1 MNDKLAR
8 RRTEP
13 ADAEQLP
20 DGYRIAESGVPGV
33 PPKYQLL
40 HGSGRAQQVLGIRD
54 TRDEAAK
61 LAHQHQSRAETD
73 RAARLSTAREQRQN
87 AAEDRWADACRA
99 IDPRVVADP
108 HWPALARSL
117 DRIAAAGSDVDQL
130 LREVTAKRAL
140 PAGSPA
146 RSLDYRLADAA
157 PEALAHAGQPWTDA
171 PTPAHPAGPTAPAST
186 PQIDRPGPAR

>member
-1 MNDKLAR
+1 MNNKLAR
-8 RRTEP
+8 GTTEP

-20 DGYRIAESGVPGV
+20 GGYRIAESGVPGV
-33 PPKYQLL
+33 PTKYQLL

-61 LAHQHQSRAETD
+61 LAHQHQSHADAE
-73 RAARLSTAREQRQN
+73 RAARLSTAREQRQD

-117 DRIAAAGSDVDQL
+117 DRIAAAGHDVDHL
-130 LREVTAKRAL
+130 LRDVTAKRAL

-157 PEALAHAGQPWTDA
+157 PEAPAPAGQPWTAA
-171 PTPAHPAGPTAPAST
+171 PTPVRPTGPTAPAST
-186 PQIDRPGPAR
+186 TQIDRPGPAR